1 MRVLPNHRVHR
12 ATVDMHTDVATDFS
26 GEVTFGTGVGM
37 RRAGRRDGNS
47 APMLEKGWEVLGWEL
62 DRRGNALG

>member
-1 MRVLPNHRVHR
+1 
-12 ATVDMHTDVATDFS
+12 VDMHTDVATDFS